1 MKRLVLL
8 STLLACAACSDP
20 IPEIGPGPFRGALME
35 PLFVEPL
42 PVSPQDLTEDVEV
55 ATAPPRVE
63 TNEAEDAPVL
73 EERPAEIVATDPTPE
88 LTTEETPEFEESTT
102 ESFDESDATAE
113 EETDASDADDDEV
126 QLLNFDDLADFE
138 YTPPTLEEIE
148 NGTERPEQVPA
159 SVIAFDGKVVEIEG
173 YMIPIEVE
181 QGKVQSFILSRTL
194 SGCCF
199 GDMPNI
205 QEWVDVKMEEG
216 ESADY
221 IPYAPVLVIGRIS
234 VGEQVDEYGITS
246 LYRMT
251 AESVED
257 PW

>member
-1 MKRLVLL
+1 MKTWIALL
-8 STLLACAACSDP
+8 PLGLAACADP
-20 IPEIGPGPFRGALME
+20 IPEIGPGPFRGALLNPIE
-35 PLFVEPL
+35 VDPL
-42 PVSPQDLTEDVEV
+42 PVDPNSITEDVQV
-55 ATAPPRVE
+55 ASAPARDL
-63 TNEAEDAPVL
+63 EAEVEAQ
-73 EERPAEIVATDPTPE
+73 PE
-88 LTTEETPEFEESTT
+88 VDVVTEEPLVEPPGEDTP
-102 ESFDESDATAE
+102 E
-113 EETDASDADDDEV
+113 EETFVAIMAEQAAPEEGAEDTAVSEEEVLVDEEV
-126 QLLNFDDLADFE
+126 VLLNFDDLADFD

-159 SVIAFDGKVVEIEG
+159 EVLAYDKRIVEIEG

-181 QGKVQSFILSRTL
+181 KGKVQSFILSRTL

-216 ESADY
+216 QDADY
-221 IPYAPVLVIGRIS
+221 IPYAPVLVIGKIS